1 MARPSFDPS
10 FHPTFLRISHACNT
24 SLILSL
30 VSSLTLLRSILA
42 HDFHSPVKTRIVIW
56 S

>member
-1 MARPSFDPS
+1 MAHPGFDPS
-10 FHPTFLRISHACNT
+10 FHPTFLSTNYACKT